1 MSFLFEYTP
10 PYGLTLLLIAQTNQ
24 PTLSATLSRTSSLGA
39 TRSPFLIDIFFL
51 FLFLLSFSPN
61 HLDHLPLLPITSL
74 FSSFSLP
81 NFFPSKYFNFE
92 IIIVLRCLY
101 DKFVTLQIL
110 SIYSKKNF
118 H

>member
-1 MSFLFEYTP
+1 MSSLSEYTP

-24 PTLSATLSRTSSLGA
+24 PTLSATLSRASSLGA
-39 TRSPFLIDIFFL
+39 TRSPFLIDIF